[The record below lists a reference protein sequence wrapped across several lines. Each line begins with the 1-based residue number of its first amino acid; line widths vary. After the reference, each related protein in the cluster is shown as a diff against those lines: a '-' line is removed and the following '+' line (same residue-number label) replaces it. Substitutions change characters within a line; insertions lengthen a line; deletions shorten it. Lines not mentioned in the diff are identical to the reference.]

1 MDLLVPIPFTKVKV
15 GARLH
20 RGNGWAWAEGGIYG
34 ETNGVEQGTAI
45 SGGLKSDHLKA
56 ALDHAADA
64 FQVSRSTTTA

>member
-1 MDLLVPIPFTKVKV
+1 MDLLVPIPFTQVKV

-34 ETNGVEQGTAI
+34 ETKGTAI

>member
-20 RGNGWAWAEGGIYG
+20 RGNGWAWAEGGVYG
-34 ETNGVEQGTAI
+34 ETKATAI